1 MQREMES
8 IMNSVDSR
16 DVVDADS
23 ADGEVAALVDR
34 AKQTTLWR
42 AEDSRASQIQDTL
55 ARREIRVMKSY
66 RPRLLRESAAAA
78 RIRSEMLNLLT
89 WADGSEEKVF
99 WDGCDAMR
107 RSKQRSEAPDDRVV
121 CGSELRDET
130 LTPQSLA
137 ILSKMSE
144 GLSKYANVRI

>member
-8 IMNSVDSR
+8 IMNGVDSR

-23 ADGEVAALVDR
+23 ADGEVDALVDR

-42 AEDSRASQIQDTL
+42 VEDPRASQIQDTL

-66 RPRLLRESAAAA
+66 RPKLLREGAATA
-78 RIRSEMLNLLT
+78 RIRREMLNLLMG
-89 WADGSEEKVF
+89 ADGGEEVF
-99 WDGCDAMR
+99 WDGCDAVR
-107 RSKQRSEAPDDRVV
+107 RSKQRSEAPNDRVV

-130 LTPQSLA
+130 LTPQSLF